1 MQRPTGVQIGDR
13 FVSFDCTVPE
23 AQQRVIDA
31 QLEQDKDRFLGR
43 LKTMLREL
51 AAEQEKLF

>member
-13 FVSFDCTVPE
+13 FVSFDCTVTE

-31 QLEQDKDRFLGR
+31 QLEAEKDRFLGR

>member
-31 QLEQDKDRFLGR
+31 QLEAEKDRVLGR
-43 LKTMLREL
+43 LQTMLKEL
-51 AAEQEKLF
+51 QAEQGK